1 MKCIS
6 EIERTISGYIKL
18 SELLRKFEMKK
29 TAQKKFR
36 LPEAGKST
44 DIH

>member
-1 MKCIS
+1 
-6 EIERTISGYIKL
+6 
-18 SELLRKFEMKK
+18 MKK